1 MIYFVPAWNKK
12 IQSGMSTDDLM
23 GQIQSFMSSNVDYK
37 ILISDYMPELR
48 YFLHRY
54 DLLES
59 NYVSIFDELQTI
71 KHVEQKSLTLKDLN
85 FPDTATFSYTPF
97 NILVYQEEAL
107 SGQITLGEAS
117 YISEVTYISGGKVT
131 LVEIYDDRGFISSR
145 DIYEDGNFCYKE
157 YLNQQEHWVIRTY
170 KDATC
175 EVNEEYSAGLR
186 QRYYESLEE
195 IKFEK
200 LESYYEQLGADD
212 SIIVSLTEKN
222 LPYFQKSK
230 VLPKMTLSLFGNRLS
245 SKTKT
250 QKELEEVTGQCFAVI
265 VDSNQNMQKVKEFTE
280 ESKIHRISPYDTRFE
295 LSRSHELKEEVIY
308 FDSRDMTEEA
318 IGQSIEILFSY
329 LVDVFDNCEVE
340 RSFQIIIRMASYPLI
355 SAFSAKIRA
364 LFIEKFPEEMPLVEE
379 LLPMLTGENSID
391 ATLLKKTNPE
401 VKRVMQLWKS
411 FELQIINSDDE
422 LFRIINETRLI
433 IDLREE
439 PDLFTQIAGISAG
452 IPQINQVETEYVQ
465 AYKNGLVIADW
476 TELYQGLSYY
486 LDRLKHWQEARMF
499 AVQQIK
505 KYSGVAL
512 REKICQI
519 LGGINE

>member
-12 IQSGMSTDDLM
+12 IQSGLSTDDLM
-23 GQIQSFMSSNVDYK
+23 GQIQSFMSSDIEYK

-59 NYVSIFDELQTI
+59 NYVSIFDELQTNE
-71 KHVEQKSLTLKDLN
+71 HVEQKSLALKDLN
-85 FPDTATFSYTPF
+85 FPDAVTFSYTSF
-97 NILVYQEEAL
+97 NILVYQQEAL
-107 SGQITLGEAS
+107 IGQITLGEAS
-117 YISEVTYISGGKVT
+117 YISEVTYISGGEVT

-145 DIYEDGNFCYKE
+145 DIYEDGTFCYKE
-157 YLNQQEHWVIRTY
+157 YLNQQGHWVIRTY
-170 KDATC
+170 KDETC
-175 EVNEEYSAGLR
+175 EVNKEYPAGLK
-186 QRYYESLEE
+186 QRYYENLEE

-200 LESYYEQLGADD
+200 LESYYEQLGAED

-222 LPYFQKSK
+222 LPYLQKSK
-230 VLPKMTLSLFGNRLS
+230 GLPKMTLSLFGNRLS
-245 SKTKT
+245 SKVKN
-250 QKELEEVTGQCFAVI
+250 QKGLEEVAAQCFAVI
-265 VDSNQNMQKVKEFTE
+265 VDSNQNMQKVKAFTE

-295 LSRSHELKEEVIY
+295 LSRTHELKEEVIY
-308 FDSRDMTEEA
+308 FESRGMTEEA

-329 LVDVFDNCEVE
+329 LVDVFDNCDVE
-340 RSFQIIIRMASYPLI
+340 RSFRIIIRMASYPLV
-355 SAFSAKIRA
+355 STFSEKIRA

-401 VKRVMQLWKS
+401 VKGVMQLWKS
-411 FELQIINSDDE
+411 FDLQIINSDYE
-422 LFRIINETRLI
+422 LFKIINDTRLI

-452 IPQINQVETEYVQ
+452 IPQINQIATEYVQ
-465 AYKNGLVIADW
+465 SYKNGLVLADW
-476 TELYQGLSYY
+476 NELYQGLSYY
-486 LDRLKHWQEARMF
+486 LDQLKHWQEARMF

-512 REKICQI
+512 RDKISRI

>member
-23 GQIQSFMSSNVDYK
+23 GQIQSFMSSDVDYK

-71 KHVEQKSLTLKDLN
+71 EDVQQKKLALKDLN
-85 FPDTATFSYTPF
+85 FPDTVTFSYTPF
-97 NILVYQEEAL
+97 NILAYQQEAL
-107 SGQITLGEAS
+107 IGQITLGEAS
-117 YISEVTYISGGKVT
+117 YISEVEYISEGERT
-131 LVEIYDDRGFISSR
+131 LIEIYDDRGFISSR
-145 DIYEDGNFCYKE
+145 DIYKNGDFHYKE
-157 YLNQQEHWVIRTY
+157 YLNQQGHWIIRTY
-170 KDATC
+170 KDKTC
-175 EVNEEYSAGLR
+175 EINEEYSGRLK
-186 QRYYESLEE
+186 QRYYKSLEE
-195 IKFEK
+195 IKLEK
-200 LESYYEQLGADD
+200 LESYYEHLDAED
-212 SIIVSLTEKN
+212 SIVVSLTEKN
-222 LPYFQKSK
+222 LHYLQKSK
-230 VLPKMTLSLFGNRLS
+230 NLQNMTLSLFGNRLS
-245 SKTKT
+245 STSSN
-250 QKELEEVTGQCFAVI
+250 LEELGKIAAQCFTVI
-265 VDSNQNMQKVKEFTE
+265 VDSNQNMQKLKAFTE
-280 ESKIHRISPYDTRFE
+280 ESKVHRISPYDTRFE

-340 RSFQIIIRMASYPLI
+340 RSFRIIIRMASYPLI
-355 SAFSAKIRA
+355 SAFSAKIRS

-401 VKRVMQLWKS
+401 VKGVMQLWKS
-411 FELQIINSDDE
+411 FDLKIINSDYE
-422 LFRIINETRLI
+422 LFKIISETRLI

-465 AYKNGLVIADW
+465 AYKNGLVLAYW

-486 LDRLKHWQEARMF
+486 LDQLKHWQEARMF

-512 REKICQI
+512 REKISQI